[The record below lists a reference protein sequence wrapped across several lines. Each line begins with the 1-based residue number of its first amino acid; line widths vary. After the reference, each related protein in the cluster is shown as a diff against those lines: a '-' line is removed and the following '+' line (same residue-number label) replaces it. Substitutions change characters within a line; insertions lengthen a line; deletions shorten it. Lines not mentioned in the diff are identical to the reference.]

1 MANKLRNI
9 TELYSDT
16 LKDISTNQS
25 EWLSFLECAAM
36 NYKYSFS
43 DQVLIYAQ
51 KPYASACAEIETW
64 NKSLKRWV
72 NKGATGI
79 ALLAENNGNT
89 YLRYVFDVSDT
100 NSKHGKNVILWSV
113 TKPYEE
119 YVIEALEN
127 RYGELEDNSNI
138 ASAIISSAKNMVEDN
153 LPDYLSNLMYFKEN
167 SFLEELDELN
177 IKTIYKRVLE
187 NSVAYVMLK
196 RCGINPNDYFDKE
209 DFSDLLNFNTYD
221 TITRL
226 GMATSDIAE
235 SGLREIY
242 STIKN
247 VRISEIDKIHTFD
260 NNKQNNYD
268 IDDGRNIAERS
279 DLDERNKLQN
289 GGRLSNTR
297 PSTTTRRTSKWEI
310 RIDEIKPLEEERQAS
325 IHEPTNAGQT
335 ITTLDGNSN
344 DSRNE
349 SGTNDGRNGETGE
362 YNRRIESQRPDEVDR
377 LNEQLESES
386 RGDSNERTNL
396 QLDFW
401 NEDSGTH
408 CPYVVTDDKINQIL
422 AYAHL
427 KIPKLELKRYF
438 ELEKEPLKRAEFI
451 KNAFENVY
459 VGIFVGTQMYGYKAF
474 ENGLLLWKGNFLSR
488 DTESFISWEDL
499 TYHYDSMILLHQLN
513 DREKYLPSEKE
524 QMALLDEDNTKDLPE
539 LEFSQE
545 FIDKYFQ
552 TRHTETKYAI
562 YRQFQKSL
570 STTENINYLKNMY
583 GLSGSSYTIRGSG
596 IGYNAD
602 SKGITLYRG
611 YFENEIK
618 TLLKWNYVEKRIK
631 ELIKMDRYLNPKEL
645 QEYSNWLEKESEHI
659 EHIEKIEQEKQLEE
673 VIDSKEEDSLAK
685 RLNDF
690 IKEYDLQGYQAN
702 LEDGEVAEDVI
713 KDIDRQIHN
722 PSGLRGFKEY
732 LQSLGNDL
740 EDSDEDKKI
749 IINFITELNNIFPD
763 YDYQIGDKVYIG
775 ADKFEIIALDNDI
788 VRLYDYQFPLFN
800 QEMPFDEFD
809 RKVKENPC
817 NDHLKIKVSDTGKL
831 EKHNEYGEFD
841 DEVDLVEHILSLYDM
856 SDIKVNF
863 DSNENIV
870 IYSDDIDLEGLEVY
884 DFLLNE
890 LFDYNED
897 GTVDLVNNHDL
908 ERLKEYRKKYE
919 TKVADQEKLESD
931 LIGKNI
937 TIGDREYTIDSI
949 NNDVVS
955 LKDISFKNGVGFPI
969 FRDEELSK
977 VLSILAEKEEEK
989 KKETIIPNIAKKR
1002 RKRVTTFDI
1011 HPEIKNE
1018 DRNNFHITDDMLGV
1032 GSDREKFNRN
1042 LAAIKVLKQCE
1053 EENRF
1058 ATPEE
1063 QQILSQYIGWGGL
1076 SQAFEENNSSWADE
1090 HLKLKN
1096 VLDEE
1101 EYRSAMSSTRTSFYT
1116 PPVVIRTMYKA
1127 LESMGMKDGNILEP
1141 SCGVGNFLGMLP
1153 DTLKDCK
1160 LYGIEVDS
1168 ISGRIARQ
1176 LYQKSSI
1183 AVQGYENTELP
1194 DSFFDGAIGNVP
1206 FDTNKLLDKRYDKY
1220 NFLIHDY
1227 FFAKTLDKV
1236 RPGGI
1241 IAFITSK
1248 GTLDKENPSVRKYIA
1263 QRADLLGA
1271 IRLPN
1276 NTFKDNAGT
1285 KVTSDIIFL
1294 QKRDSITDIEPDWV
1308 YLDTDENGIKM
1319 NKYFVD
1325 NPDMICGTMKLD
1337 SARFG
1342 GFEPT
1347 CEAREDISLEEQ
1359 LNNAISNIHAE
1370 IKEYEIDDIG
1380 EDEEDL
1386 SIPADYNVK
1395 NFSYT
1400 IVDDK
1405 VYYRENSRMYPQE
1418 LPLTT
1423 ENRIRGLI
1431 EIRECVRTL
1440 LELQTEDFPEEDIKQ
1455 EQVKLNKLYDSFTKK
1470 YGLINSRANTSAF
1483 SNDNSFY
1490 LLCSLEILDENKE
1503 LLKKADMFT
1512 KRTILPHKE
1521 ITSVDS
1527 ANEALIV
1534 SISEKARVDLEFM
1547 QSLCGLDMDK
1557 MLSDLEGVIFNV
1569 PEYGEPNKWVTAD
1582 EYLSGNIREKLKIA
1596 KEFAEDDPRFNINVK
1611 CLEEVMPKDL
1621 EPQEIAVR
1629 LGATWL
1635 PPDVIDDFITYL
1647 LSPSW
1652 NIRDSIKVHFME
1664 STAQW
1669 NIEGKNYDRGSVKAN
1684 STYGTGRINAYK
1696 IIEETLNLK
1705 DVRIYD
1711 YNTDENGKK
1720 VPELNKKETAI
1731 AQAKQEQIKTAFDEW
1746 IWNDVER
1753 RDRLS
1758 KIYNEKFN
1766 SNRPREYDGSHI
1778 NFHGMNPEITL
1789 RPHQVN
1795 AIARIL
1801 YGNTNTL
1808 LAHEVGAGK
1817 TFEMVAAAMESKRLG
1832 LCNKSMFVVPNHIV
1846 EQFSSEFLQLYPSAN
1861 ILVTTK
1867 KDFET
1872 ANRKKFCSRI
1882 ATGDYDAV
1890 IISHSQFEKIPMS
1903 VERQR
1908 IILQNQIDDITRGVQ
1923 DLKEHNGENFTIKQ
1937 LVRLQKSLEAKLA
1950 KLNDTSRKDDVV
1962 TFEELGVDR
1971 IFVDEAHYYKNLF
1984 LYTKMRNVGGIA
1996 QTEAQKSSDL
2006 FMKCRYLDELT
2017 GGRGVVFATGT
2028 PVSNSMV
2035 ELYTMQRYLQYA
2047 ELEKRNLQQFDA
2059 WASTFGET
2067 VTAIELAPEG
2077 TGYRAK
2083 TRFAKFYN
2091 LPELM
2096 AMFKEVADIQTAD
2109 MLNLPVPEAHYETIV
2124 AKPTEIQKEM
2134 VKDLSNRAE
2143 RVRNREVDP
2152 STDNMLKITND
2163 GRKLAL
2169 DQRLM
2174 NDMLPDDP
2182 ESKVSLCANNIYRI
2196 WQEHKEEHLT
2206 QLVFCDLSTPSEDKF
2221 NVYDELKRKLQELGV
2236 PEDEVEFIHNANT
2249 DIQKKTLFSQVR
2261 SGIKRILLGST
2272 SKMGAGTNCQDK
2284 LIAIHN
2290 LDCPWRPA
2298 DLTQRIGRILRQGN
2312 KNKEVYIYNYV
2323 TEGTFDA
2330 YLYQLV
2336 ENKQRFISQIMTSKT
2351 PVRFA
2356 EDIDEAALNYAQIK
2370 ALAAGNP
2377 LIMEKT
2383 ELDTQVAKLKLLK
2396 QNHLSQIYAMEDKVV
2411 KYYPSEIKRLESR
2424 IDGYKKD
2431 IELAE
2436 RNTPSSDEKFQSMT
2450 LKGVTYTD
2458 KKEAGDKILE
2468 LCKNIEK
2475 TEKQEIGNY
2484 RGFTMELQYDT
2495 LCKTFDL
2502 YLKNELRHYVS
2513 LGNDNLGNITRI
2525 NNVLDG
2531 LSSDLKSEEIEL
2543 ENVKVQFENA
2553 KEECKRPFKQEQ
2565 ELKEKSKRLD
2575 KVNVLL
2581 NMNEKDKEVIDFDD
2595 NTEVESQRCNKDYER

>member
-9 TELYSDT
+9 TDLYSET

-127 RYGELEDNSNI
+127 RYGELEDNSTI

-153 LPDYLSNLMYFKEN
+153 LPDYLSNLMYFKDN

-177 IKTIYKRVLE
+177 IKTIYKKVLE

-209 DFSDLLNFNTYD
+209 DFRELLNFNTYD

-260 NNKQNNYD
+260 NNKQNEYD
-268 IDDGRNIAERS
+268 LDDGKNNAERS

-325 IHEPTNAGQT
+325 IHDTSNAGQ
-335 ITTLDGNSN
+335 IIRTLDGSSN

-349 SGTNDGRNGETGE
+349 SGTNDRGNGEERE

-386 RGDSNERTNL
+386 RGNSNERTNL
-396 QLDFW
+396 QLGFYD
-401 NEDSGTH
+401 NSDESH
-408 CPYVVTDDKINQIL
+408 YIVRDDIINQIL
-422 AYAHL
+422 AQAQL
-427 KIPKLELKRYF
+427 KISNSEIKKYF
-438 ELEKEPLKRAEFI
+438 ENELDRTKRADFI
-451 KNAFENVY
+451 KSAYDNVY
-459 VGIFVGTQMYGYKAF
+459 TGILINEEMYGYKAF
-474 ENGLLLWKGNFLSR
+474 DNGLLFWKGNFLTK
-488 DTESFISWEDL
+488 DTEILVSWEDL
-499 TYHYDSMILLHQLN
+499 TEHYDSMILLHQLN
-513 DREKYLPSEKE
+513 DRMKRLPSERE
-524 QMALLDEDNTKDLPE
+524 QLSLLEEEKDIPE

-545 FIDKYFQ
+545 FIDKFFQ
-552 TRHTETKYAI
+552 ERHTETKYSI
-562 YRQFQKSL
+562 YRQFQRSL
-570 STTENINYLKNMY
+570 STTENINFLKNLY
-583 GLSGSSYTIRGSG
+583 GIGGSSHIISGSG
-596 IGYNAD
+596 IGEEHD

-611 YFENEIK
+611 YFENRQEK
-618 TLLKWNYVEKRIK
+618 LLKWNYVEKRIK
-631 ELIKMDRYLNPKEL
+631 ELISLDRYLNPKEL
-645 QEYSNWLEKESEHI
+645 REYPAWLEKEQQRIDELNQ
-659 EHIEKIEQEKQLEE
+659 EDTFTEEQ
-673 VIDSKEEDSLAK
+673 EDSLAK

-690 IKEYDLQGYQAN
+690 IKGYDLQGYEAN
-702 LEDGEVAEDVI
+702 LENGETEEDVI
-713 KDIDRQIHN
+713 RDIDNQIHN
-722 PSGLRGFKEY
+722 PSELRGFIEY
-732 LQSLGNDL
+732 IQNLGNDL
-740 EDSDEDKKI
+740 EEDDEDKKI
-749 IINFITELNNIFPD
+749 IENFIKELNDTFPD
-763 YDYQIGDKVYIG
+763 YDYQVGDQVYIG
-775 ADKFEIIALDNDI
+775 ADKFEILSIDNDI
-788 VRLYDYQFPLFN
+788 VRLYDYQYPLFN
-800 QEMPFDEFD
+800 QEFSFDEFD
-809 RKVKENPC
+809 KKVKENPC
-817 NDHLKIKVSDTGKL
+817 NDHLKIKVTENGEL
-831 EKHNEYGEFD
+831 EKHNEYGEYD

-897 GTVDLVNNHDL
+897 GTVDKVNNHDL

-919 TKVADQEKLESD
+919 TKVADREKLEED

-949 NNDVVS
+949 DNDVVS
-955 LKDISFKNGVGFPI
+955 LQDITFQNGVGFPI
-969 FRDEELSK
+969 FRNEELSK
-977 VLSILAEKEEEK
+977 VLSILAEKEAEQ

-1018 DRNNFHITDDMLGV
+1018 DRNNFHITDDLLGV

-1063 QQILSQYIGWGGL
+1063 QKILSQYVGWGGL

-1096 VLDEE
+1096 ILDEE

-1141 SCGVGNFLGMLP
+1141 SCGVGNFLGMIP

-1206 FDTNKLLDKRYDKY
+1206 FDSLKLLDKRYDKH

-1241 IAFITSK
+1241 VAFITSK

-1294 QKRDSITDIEPDWV
+1294 QKRDSITDLEPDWV

-1325 NPDMICGTMKLD
+1325 NPDMVCGNMKMESTRYGMD
-1337 SARFG
+1337 S
-1342 GFEPT
+1342 T

-1359 LNNAISNIHAE
+1359 LNNATSNIHAE

-1400 IVDDK
+1400 IVDNK

-1431 EIRECVRTL
+1431 EIRECVRNL

-1455 EQVKLNKLYDSFTKK
+1455 EQAKLNKLYDSFTKK

-1521 ITSVDS
+1521 VTSVDT

-1534 SISEKARVDLEFM
+1534 SMSEKARVDLEFM
-1547 QSLCGLDMDK
+1547 QKLCGLDMDK
-1557 MLSDLEGVIFNV
+1557 MITDLEGVIFNV
-1569 PEYGEPNKWVTAD
+1569 PEYGDPNIWVTAD

-1621 EPQEIAVR
+1621 EPQEISVR

-1635 PPDVIDDFITYL
+1635 PTDVIDDFIDYL
-1647 LSPSW
+1647 LSPSY
-1652 NIRDSIKVHFME
+1652 NIRDRIQVHFME

-1669 NIEGKNYDRGSVKAN
+1669 NIEGKNYDRGNVKAY

-1711 YNTDENGKK
+1711 YIEKDGKK

-1746 IWNDVER
+1746 IWSDIDR
-1753 RDRLS
+1753 RERLS

-1795 AIARIL
+1795 AIARVL

-1903 VERQR
+1903 AERQR
-1908 IILQNQIDDITRGVQ
+1908 IILQNQIDDISMGVQ
-1923 DLKEHNGENFTIKQ
+1923 DLKDHNGENFTIKQ

-1962 TFEELGVDR
+1962 TFEELGIDR
-1971 IFVDEAHYYKNLF
+1971 IFVDEAHYFKNLF

-2134 VKDLSNRAE
+2134 VKELSNRADM
-2143 RVRNREVDP
+2143 VRNKKVDP

-2169 DQRLM
+2169 DQRLI

-2182 ESKVSLCANNIYRI
+2182 NSKVSLCANNIYRI
-2196 WQEHKEEHLT
+2196 WQEHKEKHLT

-2261 SGIKRILLGST
+2261 NGIKRILFGST

-2298 DLTQRIGRILRQGN
+2298 DLIQRIGRILRQGN

-2383 ELDTQVAKLKLLK
+2383 DLDTQVAKLKLLK
-2396 QNHLSQIYAMEDKVV
+2396 QNHLSQIYAMEDKVA

-2424 IDGYKKD
+2424 IDGFKKD

-2436 RNTPSSDEKFQSMT
+2436 KNTTNSDDKFQSMII
-2450 LKGVTYTD
+2450 KGVTYTD
-2458 KKEAGDKILE
+2458 KKQAGDKILE
-2468 LCKNIEK
+2468 LCKNIDK
-2475 TEKQEIGNY
+2475 TEKQEIGSY
-2484 RGFTMELQYDT
+2484 RGFKMELDYE
-2495 LCKTFDL
+2495 FSNFHI
-2502 YLKNELRHYVS
+2502 YLKNELSHSVI

-2525 NNVLDG
+2525 NNEIDG
-2531 LSSDLKSEEIEL
+2531 LSSDLEREKTEL
-2543 ENVKVQFENA
+2543 ENIKIQFENA

-2575 KVNVLL
+2575 EVNVLL

-2595 NTEVESQRCNKDYER
+2595 NAEVESQKSNRDYER